1 MCKIVHTKHFIQSTL
16 PLNVASEEHILHLCR
31 TGAVGATAGRP
42 LEPEG
47 IGDVDAAAAE
57 GRSWVTEVAG
67 VTGLGAVEAAAG
79 DRS

>member
-1 MCKIVHTKHFIQSTL
+1 M
-16 PLNVASEEHILHLCR
+16 ASEEHILHLCR

-47 IGDVDAAAAE
+47 VGDVDAAAE
-57 GRSWVTEVAG
+57 GRSLVTEVAG
-67 VTGLGAVEAAAG
+67 VMGLGAVEAAAG